1 MENGQAEL
9 MPMGP
14 AVKLE
19 ASQADHVPKI
29 LPKEN
34 EVGADLAVV
43 KAVQQL
49 NGLRENLREFG
60 LNK

>member
-1 MENGQAEL
+1 
-9 MPMGP
+9 MGP